1 MTQENIRAFE
11 QSGSLNLMIDG
22 QDVALELADAEI
34 TTQDIPGWIVS
45 TQNQL
50 IVALDITVTEDLAN
64 EGLAREIV
72 NRVQNIRKDQGFEVT
87 DNITLRIELNDQIA
101 KAVEQFGDYICSET
115 LATIDTENALTQNI
129 NNTYEL
135 TDNVNV
141 IMEVI
146 KR

>member
-1 MTQENIRAFE
+1 M
-11 QSGSLNLMIDG
+11 
-22 QDVALELADAEI
+22 
-34 TTQDIPGWIVS
+34 
-45 TQNQL
+45 
-50 IVALDITVTEDLAN
+50 ALDITVTEDLAN

-115 LATIDTENALTQNI
+115 LATIETENALTQNT

-135 TDNVNV
+135 TDNVSV

-146 KR
+146 KKIVHNFNNLLYVDLNIYLIFIPDSQFEGNPTS